1 MKKEYH
7 YLIYN
12 KKVNTNNMKKFTEKE
27 SNNKHYANNSI
38 IKNEIYSLI
47 EETLTAK
54 IDNSTDNVTLNG
66 KSDLVEELMKI
77 TENSLIDSSINLIK
91 NYSNNTIPTKKDSLM
106 EAFNHVNETALNEI
120 SSNDISNDKEYQE
133 KINNIFN
140 KYQDMVINYKS
151 NNSEQEEAKLDINV
165 VWNYGQLTVYVNST
179 PNIMNIG
186 GYKHGIGQSL
196 KMNDGV
202 KISNDNYSELLKLIN
217 DISQYVQWNNKYTQ
231 ESIKTLENNLY

>member
-120 SSNDISNDKEYQE
+120 SSNDISNDKY
-133 KINNIFN
+133 
-140 KYQDMVINYKS
+140 VINR
-151 NNSEQEEAKLDINV
+151 
-165 VWNYGQLTVYVNST
+165 VYA
-179 PNIMNIG
+179 
-186 GYKHGIGQSL
+186 
-196 KMNDGV
+196 
-202 KISNDNYSELLKLIN
+202 
-217 DISQYVQWNNKYTQ
+217 
-231 ESIKTLENNLY
+231 